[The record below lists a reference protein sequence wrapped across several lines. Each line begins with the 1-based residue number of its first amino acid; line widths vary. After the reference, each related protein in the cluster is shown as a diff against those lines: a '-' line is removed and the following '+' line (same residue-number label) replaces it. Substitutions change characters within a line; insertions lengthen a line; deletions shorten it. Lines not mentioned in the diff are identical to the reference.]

1 MSDKFRFNG
10 TGLEIGIPLS
20 DADSS
25 AISKWAEN
33 AADLARKHEQER
45 IIKLLEDDSKHSMI
59 SVPRLWI
66 EGQPLGQLELVHH
79 WDCAACRSIEL
90 IKGETK

>member
-20 DADSS
+20 NADSS
-25 AISKWAEN
+25 AISQWAEN

-45 IIKLLEDDSKHSMI
+45 IIKLLDEAKTY
-59 SVPRLWI
+59 
-66 EGQPLGQLELVHH
+66 GQLEY
-79 WDCAACRSIEL
+79 AIQL

>member
-10 TGLEIGIPLS
+10 VGLEIGIPLS

-25 AISKWAEN
+25 AISQWAEN
-33 AADLARKHEQER
+33 AADLARKREQER
-45 IIKLLEDDSKHSMI
+45 IIKLLEVLAAVPHKVEI
-59 SVPRLWI
+59 SNL
-66 EGQPLGQLELVHH
+66 
-79 WDCAACRSIEL
+79 IEL

>member
-20 DADSS
+20 DADSF
-25 AISKWAEN
+25 AISQWAEN

-45 IIKLLEDDSKHSMI
+45 IIKLLEEQKKTYSSPKYSTT
-59 SVPRLWI
+59 
-66 EGQPLGQLELVHH
+66 GGFLENFAL
-79 WDCAACRSIEL
+79 DQAIEL
-90 IKGETK
+90 IKGEQ

>member
-10 TGLEIGIPLS
+10 VGLEIGIPLS

-25 AISKWAEN
+25 AISQWAEN

-45 IIKLLEDDSKHSMI
+45 IIKLLEDPATMSNWWAMPDKS
-59 SVPRLWI
+59 
-66 EGQPLGQLELVHH
+66 LGLYGNLKNYV
-79 WDCAACRSIEL
+79 IEL
-90 IKGETK
+90 IKGETNE